1 MAKPDSSWPDLSF
14 ERAALAQ
21 GYARVCGMDEAGR
34 GPLAGPVVA
43 AAVVLDFERVPKG
56 LNDSKKLTAS
66 KRDLLYDEIM
76 AVADVGVHVADEAYI
91 DEHNILAASLWCMA
105 EAGKKLRL
113 PADFA
118 LIDGNRKPNLTHA
131 CQTIVSGDAR
141 SLSIAAASIIA
152 KVTRDRLML
161 GLHAL
166 YPQYGFDKHKGY
178 GTASHLAALV
188 SHGPCPCHRKSFAPI
203 RELLTGH

>member
-1 MAKPDSSWPDLSF
+1 MAKPDSILPDLTF

-21 GYARVCGMDEAGR
+21 GYTRVCGMDEAGR

-43 AAVVLDFERVPKG
+43 AAVVLDLKRVPQG
-56 LNDSKKLTAS
+56 LNDSKKLTEA
-66 KRDLLYDEIM
+66 KREALFDEIM
-76 AVADVGVHVADEAYI
+76 ASAEVGVGIADEEFI

-105 EAGKKLRL
+105 EAGKKLKK

-118 LIDGNRKPNLTHA
+118 LIDGNRKPKLSHD

-152 KVTRDRLML
+152 KVTRDRLMVE
-161 GLHAL
+161 LHER
-166 YPQYGFDKHKGY
+166 YPHYGFNKHKGY
-178 GTASHLAALV
+178 GTAAHLAALAQ
-188 SHGPCPCHRKSFAPI
+188 HGPCPCHRKSFAPI
-203 RELLTGH
+203 RQLVVL

>member
-1 MAKPDSSWPDLSF
+1 MAKPDSSWPDLTF

-21 GYARVCGMDEAGR
+21 GYVRVCGMDEAGR

-43 AAVVLDFERVPKG
+43 AAVVLDFERIPAG

-66 KRDLLYDEIM
+66 KRDVLYDEIM
-76 AVADVGVHVADEAYI
+76 AAADVGIHVADEAYI
-91 DEHNILAASLWCMA
+91 DAHNILAASLWCMA
-105 EAGKKLRL
+105 EAGKKLRQ

-118 LIDGNRKPNLTHA
+118 LIDGNRKPKLTHA

-161 GLHAL
+161 ELHSL

-178 GTASHLAALV
+178 GTASHLAALAK
-188 SHGPCPCHRKSFAPI
+188 HGPCPCHRKSFAPI
-203 RELLTGH
+203 RGLL